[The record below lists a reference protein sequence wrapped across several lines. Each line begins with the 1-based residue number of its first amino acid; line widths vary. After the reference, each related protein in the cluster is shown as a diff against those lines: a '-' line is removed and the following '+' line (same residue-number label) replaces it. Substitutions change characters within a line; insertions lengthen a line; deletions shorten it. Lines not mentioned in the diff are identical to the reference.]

1 MPSYNQSTPTY
12 NIALIRLSAIGDC
25 CLALPVVRSILA
37 QRPEAHIYWLISPP
51 AYELLQYCRHPRLTF
66 KVIDKPKSISDYL
79 DIRKYFGDKNI
90 HTVLAMQAS
99 TRANLIYPLIKA
111 PIKIGFDK
119 QRAREGQWLFC
130 NQSIE
135 FKKEHLHES
144 FARFAQK
151 LGVNTDKP
159 DFSIALALNH
169 NELFE
174 KLNLPSSYIIINP
187 AASKLERTPTAEF
200 YIDLVN
206 EITQKFN
213 KTLVLTGGKSASEL
227 ELAKKICQSQNTN
240 RCINLVGR
248 TSLSELAVVVSHAE
262 CLIAPDTGTAHIGNA
277 LNIPTIGLYAVAA
290 GWLSRPYNYAHLL
303 IDKFPQ
309 AVEKFLDK
317 DADSVPWK
325 TRVHNRE
332 AMSLIKVDEV
342 LEKLKLAL
350 ETKK

>member
-1 MPSYNQSTPTY
+1 MPSYNQNTSTH

-25 CLALPVVRSILA
+25 CLVLPVVRAVLE
-37 QRPEAHIYWLISPP
+37 QKPESHIYWLISPP
-51 AYELLQYCRHPRLTF
+51 AYELLQYCTHPRLTF
-66 KVIDKPKSISDYL
+66 KVIDKPKSISNYL
-79 DIRKYFGDKNI
+79 DIRKYFADKNI

-151 LGVNTDKP
+151 LGVNVDKP
-159 DFSIALALNH
+159 DFSIALSLNH

-174 KLNLPSSYIIINP
+174 KLNLPSSYILINP
-187 AASKLERTPTAEF
+187 SASKLERTPTAEF
-200 YIDLVN
+200 YIELAN

-213 KTLVLTGGKSASEL
+213 KTLVLTGGKSASEM
-227 ELAKKICQSQNTN
+227 ELAERIYQSQTQN
-240 RCINLVGR
+240 RCINLVDK
-248 TSLSELAVVVSHAE
+248 TSLSELAVIVSHAE

-290 GWLSRPYNYAHLL
+290 GWLSRPYHYAHLL

-309 AVEKFLDK
+309 AVKKFLDK
-317 DADSVPWK
+317 NPEKLPWK

-332 AMSLIKVDEV
+332 AMNLIKVDEV
-342 LEKLKLAL
+342 LDKLKLAL
-350 ETKK
+350 KAKT